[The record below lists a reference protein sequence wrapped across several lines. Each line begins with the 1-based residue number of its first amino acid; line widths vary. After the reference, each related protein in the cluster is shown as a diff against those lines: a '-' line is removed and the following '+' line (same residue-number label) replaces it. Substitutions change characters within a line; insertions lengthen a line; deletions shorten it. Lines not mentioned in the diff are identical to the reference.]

1 MLSLTQLL
9 SHLCFTGS
17 NATLLHRII
26 QSESL
31 QSGPEWVYGHDGQN
45 KLKYEFRLV
54 CADEY
59 YGTDCDI
66 LCKPRNDNF
75 GHYTCGDQGEKVC
88 LPGWEKKN
96 KAARD
101 DYCMKRKSPLIFVHL
116 RLETG
121 KSLNDR

>member
-1 MLSLTQLL
+1 M
-9 SHLCFTGS
+9 
-17 NATLLHRII
+17 
-26 QSESL
+26 
-31 QSGPEWVYGHDGQN
+31 YGHDVQN
-45 KLKYEFRLV
+45 KLKYDFRLV

-75 GHYTCGDQGEKVC
+75 GHYTCGEQGEKVC
-88 LPGWEKKN
+88 LPGWEKRDV
-96 KAARD
+96 AARD